1 MRENNSCPQLLTH
14 VPACPNHADLEK
26 ALQAW
31 KLSKDPEN
39 QKEENQEVFSLCGRN
54 GIIRRKQ
61 EAGIRIEWGG

>member
-39 QKEENQEVFSLCGRN
+39 QKEENQEAVLIFT
-54 GIIRRKQ
+54 
-61 EAGIRIEWGG
+61 